1 MDEESDG
8 ESTEED
14 EVTGVERDEELE
26 SETTE
31 ISTRR
36 YRRETHALRCSAPLK
51 LRPYGAIQICFYY
64 YYYFKVHQHKATGRK
79 TRLDIQNYAWLQR
92 QFTLLLWCCGKKPHF
107 LFAEPWKG
115 VGKGM
120 LSPWYLL

>member
-36 YRRETHALRCSAPLK
+36 LAERNACGQMLSASEVTTLWCYTN
-51 LRPYGAIQICFYY
+51 LF
-64 YYYFKVHQHKATGRK
+64 
-79 TRLDIQNYAWLQR
+79 
-92 QFTLLLWCCGKKPHF
+92 LLLL
-107 LFAEPWKG
+107 LF
-115 VGKGM
+115 
-120 LSPWYLL
+120 